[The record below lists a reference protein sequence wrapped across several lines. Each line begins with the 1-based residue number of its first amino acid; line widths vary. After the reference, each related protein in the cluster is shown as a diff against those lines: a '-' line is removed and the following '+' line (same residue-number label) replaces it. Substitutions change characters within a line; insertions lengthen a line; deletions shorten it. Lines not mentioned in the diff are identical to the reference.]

1 MGEAPSW
8 YRLLK
13 AAVYLKVPPWELA
26 ERPIHWV
33 TMAEAA
39 QASEAEAQAI
49 RKKHDQAN
57 GN

>member
-13 AAVYLKVPPWELA
+13 AADYLKVPPWELA
-26 ERPIHWV
+26 ARPLHWV

-39 QASEAEAQAI
+39 QEAEAKAEAII
-49 RKKHDQAN
+49 RKTMKHD
-57 GN
+57 